1 MPKDN
6 PPRWITLRKVPY
18 DFRWP
23 GRNAVTHF
31 AEAGEYLVKAELADD
46 AVAKGIATEGK
57 ADGSEAK
64 SRKGR
69 RPRAAKAKAT
79 RAAKP
84 ATPIS
89 DAAAPDTG
97 PDLGMGGTD
106 LAHDDSASAGQP
118 VAPAAE

>member
-18 DFRWP
+18 DYKWP

-31 AEAGEYLVKAELADD
+31 ANAGEYLVKAELAND
-46 AVAKGIATEGK
+46 AVGKRYATEGK

-64 SRKGR
+64 APKVKRV
-69 RPRAAKAKAT
+69 AKAKKAT
-79 RAAKP
+79 TPLKTDKP
-84 ATPIS
+84 KG
-89 DAAAPDTG
+89 DAAATDKESG
-97 PDLGMGGTD
+97 AGMGGTD
-106 LAHDDSASAGQP
+106 LAADDRASPGQS